1 MSLRPERRVMPT
13 DPTAHVASLP
23 DDELQ
28 ALHKHLDSS
37 AVDDPASVE
46 AHHLVASEMLKRGMD
61 HGHDGEDDWSVAV
74 VVMDQAVVKS
84 VDDIGV
90 PAGMEGPLAEALGGN
105 GGVVTVLLTTN
116 GYVLKAEP
124 TVSDVHEDAIMG
136 AYPIRPKKKRK
147 PKPDP
152 VDDAEDDSD
161 DEEYMGKARDGVK
174 EGDFVSWNSS
184 GGRARG
190 RVEHV
195 MTEGTLGVPDSD
207 FSIEAK
213 EDDPAVLIRVYR
225 PKPDGGWRETETLVG
240 HRASTLSAI
249 EDLAKADGYK
259 VPEGVQ
265 AAARRAVK
273 WIEDGMAGDGFTSVG
288 RNRAR
293 QLASGGTVG
302 RDTLVKMRAYF
313 ARHGVQRG
321 GHAALEDGEPTPWR
335 VAWDAWGGDAGRSWA
350 NNALSDMDKAYD
362 PILEVDERGVALYE
376 AYEAIAEEFGPW
388 SPEEAHYM
396 DSDDNPFQDQGM
408 NCANCVFFMGGG
420 GCEIVEGQVD
430 PMGLCKLWVIPEER
444 LAVDEEELLE
454 TMDED
459 DLAEFGAF
467 AADMDDD
474 DMEKAG
480 AEGLRDYWREGGKG
494 KISWGSGGDFTAC
507 VAAVSK
513 YMNPE
518 QAKGYCAIRHREAT
532 GMWPGDKKNRANKAV
547 YAIDDPHTLVMSPGA
562 PATTFTLPDGS
573 VYTFSTPAPIA
584 AQPVPISKDRSAAGR
599 KAALARWGN
608 RGPDA
613 PAAAAAGGPP
623 NDPPRRPGMGD
634 GVPMSDEDFGML
646 QEGSAGSHIV
656 GRTSD
661 GAPIFSAERQ
671 ALHDRIV
678 SEAADGVPV
687 SSDPTY
693 HIMGGG
699 PAAGKS
705 SAIESGIVNV
715 PGADKAVQI
724 NADEVKGSLKDADKL
739 EREDWAAFTHEESS
753 YVAKRI
759 QAAAIER
766 GQDAVLDGTGD
777 SSASSIRRK
786 IEGARAAGYKVEG
799 HYVTCP
805 TETAVS
811 RAQARGERTGRFVP
825 ESIIRGTHSAVS
837 RVVPEVAS
845 DFDSF
850 TLVDT
855 SARTPRKVASA
866 TRGNPVKVEDQ
877 ALWDEF
883 TAKGAE

>member
-1 MSLRPERRVMPT
+1 MPT
-13 DPTAHVASLP
+13 DPAAHVASLP
-23 DDELQ
+23 DDELE
-28 ALHKHLDSS
+28 ALHKHLDTS

-84 VDDIGV
+84 VDEIGV
-90 PAGMEGPLAEALGGN
+90 PAGMEEPLAEALGPN
-105 GGVVTVLLTTN
+105 GGTVTVLLTTN

-124 TVSDVHEDAIMG
+124 TVSDVHVDAIMG

-147 PKPDP
+147 PEPD
-152 VDDAEDDSD
+152 DEDDT
-161 DEEYMGKARDGVK
+161 DEVEKA
-174 EGDFVSWNSS
+174 E
-184 GGRARG
+184 
-190 RVEHV
+190 
-195 MTEGTLGVPDSD
+195 
-207 FSIEAK
+207 
-213 EDDPAVLIRVYR
+213 
-225 PKPDGGWRETETLVG
+225 
-240 HRASTLSAI
+240 
-249 EDLAKADGYK
+249 GYK

-293 QLASGGTVG
+293 QLADGGTVG

-313 ARHGVQRG
+313 ARHGAQRG
-321 GHAALEDGEPTPWR
+321 GHAALDDGEPTPWR

-350 NNALSDMDKAYD
+350 NSVLSDMEKAYD
-362 PILEVDERGVALYE
+362 PILDVDDRGIAMYE
-376 AYEAIAEEFGPW
+376 AYESIAEEFGPW
-388 SPEEAHYM
+388 SAEEAHYM
-396 DSDDNPFQDQGM
+396 EADDNPFQDQGM

-430 PMGLCKLWVIPEER
+430 AMGLCKLWIIPEE
-444 LAVDEEELLE
+444 LIAVDEEELLE

-474 DMEKAG
+474 DDMEKAG
-480 AEGLRDYWREGGKG
+480 AEALRDYWREGGKG
-494 KISWGSGGDFTAC
+494 KVSWGAGGDFTAC

-513 YMNPE
+513 YMNPD

-547 YAIDDPHTLVMSPGA
+547 DAIDDPHMLVMDPPSPA
-562 PATTFTLPDGS
+562 ATFTLPDGS
-573 VYTFSTPAPIA
+573 VYKFSVPAVAPIA
-584 AQPVPISKDRSAAGR
+584 KGSRSEAGR
-599 KAALARWGN
+599 KAAQARWGN
-608 RGPDA
+608 RGGEA
-613 PAAAAAGGPP
+613 GSGEAGGGKEGGTAS
-623 NDPPRRPGMGD
+623 RRAGMGD
-634 GVPMSDEDFGML
+634 AVPMSDEDFGML
-646 QEGSAGSHIV
+646 KEGSAGPHVV
-656 GRTSD
+656 GRNAD
-661 GAPIFSAERQ
+661 GSPQFSAERQ

-678 SEAADGVPV
+678 SEAVDGVPA

-724 NADEVKGSLKDADKL
+724 NADEVKTSLKDADKL
-739 EREDWAAFTHEESS
+739 ERDDWAAFTHEESS

-777 SSASSIRRK
+777 SSTSSIRRK

-799 HYVTCP
+799 HYVTVP
-805 TETAVS
+805 TDVAVS
-811 RAQARGERTGRFVP
+811 RAQARGERTGRVVP
-825 ESIIRGTHSAVS
+825 EGIIRKTHSAVS
-837 RVVPEVAS
+837 RVAPEVAS
-845 DFDSF
+845 EFDSF

-855 SARTPRKVASA
+855 SGRTPVKVAS
-866 TRGNPVKVEDQ
+866 TTKGKPIKIEDQ
-877 ALWDEF
+877 ALWDAF
-883 TAKGAE
+883 TAKGDE